1 MSKIAKNTKTSVV
14 KEPAV
19 AYKKN
24 AGHLRAVAKST
35 NAAKAKIVHWLG
47 GSSLVG
53 PITSEFDLIN
63 AGEKGI
69 AKASVDELANY
80 LGISRKVMAEDIFDL
95 SVKTMERKSPKDK
108 MDRRTSAHALEIAKV
123 MQHGYEVFEDEEK
136 LKHWVNK
143 ENKALNGSKPVL
155 LFSTLTGLNMV
166 NDVLGRIEEGI
177 YS

>member
-1 MSKIAKNTKTSVV
+1 MAKIAKNSKAPVV

-19 AYKKN
+19 AYKKKYSP
-24 AGHLRAVAKST
+24 LRAVNKNTHTSKT
-35 NAAKAKIVHWLG
+35 ELVYWLG
-47 GSSLVG
+47 GSSLLG
-53 PITSEFDLIN
+53 PISSEFDLLN
-63 AGEKGI
+63 AGQKGI

-80 LGISRKVMAEDIFDL
+80 LGISRKAMAEDIFDL

-123 MQHGYEVFEDEEK
+123 MQHAYEVFEDEQK
-136 LKHWVNK
+136 LKLWVNK
-143 ENKALNGSKPVL
+143 ENKALNGAKPVF